1 MKRLSIIILLVVAVA
16 VPSRAGWLDDVYKG
30 LTEPQEADTSG
41 QGLSDGT
48 IIDGL
53 KQALEVATKNSVG
66 QVSKYDGYF
75 GNPDIKILFP
85 EKIRK
90 TADVLS
96 KVGFEKEVDDFVL
109 SMNRAAEDAAPEAK
123 AIFFDAIKQMTFEDA
138 RGILNG
144 GDTAATEY
152 FKRKTHDRLYT
163 AFEPRVSD
171 SMNKV
176 GVTKKYKDLTDRYS
190 AIPFM
195 DAEDYDLDRYV
206 TEKSLDGLFYVL
218 GEEEKKI
225 RTDPAA
231 RVTDLL
237 KKVFGG

>member
-1 MKRLSIIILLVVAVA
+1 MKRLALIILLVVAVTA
-16 VPSRAGWLDDVYKG
+16 PSRAGFLDDIFKAV
-30 LTEPQEADTSG
+30 TTPAEEETS

-53 KQALEVATKNSVG
+53 KEALRVATHNSVG
-66 QVSKYDGYF
+66 QVSQIDGYF

-90 TADVLS
+90 VADVLG
-96 KVGFEKEVDDFVL
+96 KVGFQEEVDDFVL
-109 SMNRAAEDAAPEAK
+109 SMNRAAEDAAPEARD
-123 AIFFDAIKQMTFEDA
+123 IFIDAIKQMTFEDA
-138 RGILNG
+138 RGILDG

-152 FKRKTHDRLYT
+152 FRRKTSDRLFE
-163 AFEPRVSD
+163 AFEPRVSE

-176 GVTKKYKDLTDRYS
+176 GVTKSYKDLTDRYS

-195 DAEDYDLDRYV
+195 DAEEYDLDRYV
-206 TEKSLDGLFYVL
+206 TQKSLDGLFYVL
-218 GEEEKKI
+218 GQEEKKI

-237 KKVFGG
+237 KKVFGR